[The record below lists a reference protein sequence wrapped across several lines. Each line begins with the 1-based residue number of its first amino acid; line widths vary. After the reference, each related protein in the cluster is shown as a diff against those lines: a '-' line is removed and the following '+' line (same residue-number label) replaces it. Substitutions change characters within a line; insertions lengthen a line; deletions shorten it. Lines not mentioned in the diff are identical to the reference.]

1 MFTMR
6 FDMRTPA
13 SGAPTTALYD
23 AALEMC
29 AWAETRGA
37 IMAVLSEHHATADGH
52 LPSPLI
58 LASAIAARTK
68 VLNILVAAAVL
79 PLYHPV
85 RLAEDMAVLDNI
97 SNGRVTYVFGIGHRP
112 KEYEH
117 MGVDARRRGQTADSH
132 LAPILELLK
141 GQPVEVAGRRV
152 HVTPAASTQGGPRLM
167 IAGGTAAAARRAG
180 RHGLGFIAYT
190 NTPGLKETFEAE
202 SRAHGHEP
210 GPAQFPDGR
219 SPTAIFVADD
229 VDRGWKEIGPYLL
242 HDAQMAAAYRR
253 GDESVASITKANTVS
268 EVRSAR
274 GPYDVVTTD
283 EAVDRI
289 RSGAALPLHPLCGG
303 MPPELAWPYLERAAV
318 AVERARGEG

>member
-1 MFTMR
+1 MR

-13 SGAPTTALYD
+13 SGAPTPALYD
-23 AALEMC
+23 AALDMC

-37 IMAVLSEHHATADGH
+37 VMAVLSEHHATVDGH

-58 LASAIAARTK
+58 LTSAIAARTK

-85 RLAEDMAVLDNI
+85 RLAEDIAVLDNL
-97 SNGRVTYVFGIGHRP
+97 SKGRVTYVFGIGHRP
-112 KEYEH
+112 EEYEH
-117 MGVDARRRGQTADSH
+117 MGVNPRHRGRIADDQ
-132 LAPILELLK
+132 LALILELLK
-141 GQPVEVAGRRV
+141 GEPVDVDGRRV
-152 HVTPAASTQGGPRLM
+152 HVTPAPSTPGGPRLM

-190 NTPGLKETFEAE
+190 NRPGLSETFEAE

-210 GPAQFPDGR
+210 GPAQFPDGS
-219 SPTAIFVADD
+219 SPTAVFVADD
-229 VDRGWKEIGPYLL
+229 VDAAWAEIGSYLL
-242 HDAQMAAAYRR
+242 HDAQMAAAYRQ
-253 GDESVASITKANTVS
+253 GDESVASITSARTVS
-268 EVRSAR
+268 ELRSTR

-283 EAVDRI
+283 EAVNRI
-289 RSGAALPLHPLCGG
+289 RSGVVLPLHPLCGG
-303 MPPELAWPYLERAAV
+303 MPPEIAGRTWPYLECAAV

>member
-13 SGAPTTALYD
+13 SDAPTPALYG

-85 RLAEDMAVLDNI
+85 RLAEDMAVLDNL
-97 SNGRVTYVFGIGHRP
+97 SKGRVTYVFGIGHRP
-112 KEYEH
+112 REYEH
-117 MGVDARRRGQTADSH
+117 MGVDARRRGQTADNH
-132 LAPILELLK
+132 LALILELLK
-141 GQPVEVAGRRV
+141 GEPVGVAGRRV
-152 HVTPAASTQGGPRLM
+152 SRHACGVDPTRPATHDRGRYRGCGEACRPPRSWLHRLYQHAGAEGDVRGG
-167 IAGGTAAAARRAG
+167 IAGAR
-180 RHGLGFIAYT
+180 T
-190 NTPGLKETFEAE
+190 
-202 SRAHGHEP
+202 EP

-229 VDRGWKEIGPYLL
+229 VDRGWKEIGSYLL
-242 HDAQMAAAYRR
+242 HDAQMAAAYRH

-268 EVRSAR
+268 ELRSAR
-274 GPYDVVTTD
+274 VPYDVVTTD

-289 RSGAALPLHPLCGG
+289 RSAAALPLHPLCRG
-303 MPPELAWPYLERAAV
+303 MPPELALERAAV